1 MANQHYTSWLQHL
14 MEVYFGVEDH
24 FTDDPVMDVYVCGVN
39 ASYEFDPDHAMVED
53 LGVNVVLSPVALSD
67 ITLTN
72 GLFKCSDTETDV
84 TTEAGNEVFAM
95 VLFVANDD
103 GSRLIAYIDEGQ
115 PTQLPL
121 ILANGKFY
129 FRWNP
134 AGIFRI

>member
-1 MANQHYTSWLQHL
+1 MANQHYTSWLQDL
-14 MEVYFGVEDH
+14 MEVWFGVTAP
-24 FTDDPVMDVYVCGVN
+24 FTTDPMDVYVCGVN
-39 ASYEFDPDHAMVED
+39 DSYVFDPDHTVVED
-53 LGVNVVLSPVALSD
+53 LGANVVLSPEALTD
-67 ITLTN
+67 VTLDS
-72 GLFKCSDTETDV
+72 GLFKCEDTVTNV
-84 TTEAGNEVFAM
+84 TTEAGNEVYAM
-95 VLFVANDD
+95 VIFAANDD

>member
-14 MEVYFGVEDH
+14 MEVYFGIEDH
-24 FTDDPVMDVYVCGVN
+24 FTTDPVMDIFVCGVN
-39 ASYEFDPDHAMVED
+39 DSYVFDPDHTVVED
-53 LGVNVVLSPVALSD
+53 LGANVVLSPTALSD
-67 ITLTN
+67 VTVL
-72 GLFKCSDTETDV
+72 GGVLKCEDTETAV

-95 VLFVANDD
+95 VVFVANDD
-103 GSRLIAYIDEGQ
+103 GSRLMCYIDEGQ

-129 FRWNP
+129 FRWNS